1 MEKKAESLQSYF
13 YSVKSKRKEGY
24 MAKFINAYFYPSAGQ
39 KFIFGNSGKNAP
51 EVKLRHF
58 YSQEVPILLDGRVA

>member
-24 MAKFINAYFYPSAGQ
+24 MAKFINVYFYPSAGQ
-39 KFIFGNSGKNAP
+39 KFIFGNSDKNTH
-51 EVKLRHF
+51 KLRHF